1 MNLNIE
7 DRAELM
13 SSSMTISAI
22 YDIQPLSV
30 RSRLTPEEE
39 LLLAILKDAVIC
51 FQKYAF
57 AKDQRGR
64 ELFLEAEAW
73 IMSNANEGLFSFTG
87 VCDHLGV
94 AASYVRQSLLG
105 WKKQMT
111 AKKRR
116 GNIAGP
122 QKKAA

>member
-1 MNLNIE
+1 MNVKIE
-7 DRAELM
+7 DRAEPM
-13 SSSMTISAI
+13 SSPMTISAI
-22 YDIQPLSV
+22 SDIQILGV

-39 LLLAILKDAVIC
+39 LLLAILEDAVIC

-64 ELFLEAEAW
+64 ELFLDAEAW
-73 IMSNANEGLFSFTG
+73 IMSNVNEGLFSFTS

-94 AASYVRQSLLG
+94 AASYVRQGLLE
-105 WKKQMT
+105 WRRQM
-111 AKKRR
+111 AANKRR

>member
-7 DRAELM
+7 DRAEPM
-13 SSSMTISAI
+13 SSPMTISAI
-22 YDIQPLSV
+22 YDIQPLSACG
-30 RSRLTPEEE
+30 RLTPEEE
-39 LLLAILKDAVIC
+39 LLLAILEDALIC
-51 FQKYAF
+51 FQKYVF

-64 ELFLEAEAW
+64 ELFLDAEAW
-73 IMSNANEGLFSFTG
+73 IMSNANEGLFSFTS

-94 AASYVRQSLLG
+94 AASYVRESLLK
-105 WKKQMT
+105 WKKQTT

-116 GNIAGP
+116 GDIAGL

>member
-1 MNLNIE
+1 MNVNIE
-7 DRAELM
+7 DRERM
-13 SSSMTISAI
+13 SSPMTISAI
-22 YDIQPLSV
+22 SDIQPLSV

-39 LLLAILKDAVIC
+39 LLLAILEDAVIC

-64 ELFLEAEAW
+64 ELFIDAEAW
-73 IMSNANEGLFSFTG
+73 IMSNADEGIFCFTS

-94 AASYVRQSLLG
+94 AGSYVRQSLLG
-105 WKKQMT
+105 WKRQM
-111 AKKRR
+111 AGKKRR
-116 GNIAGP
+116 GNIAGL